1 MIKFLGEKMSSISGF
16 CDFITSTFHSSDEQ
30 YHTKRNGVNYILLFS
45 GEIFEIE
52 NTPAT
57 QNTPTRLLDLFLQY
71 GTRFVHKLNGNFS
84 IVIWDDGS
92 KRLYLFRDRLGV
104 KNLFYTFQKSK
115 AYFSTE
121 LLDLVKNPAIN
132 SPISKESLS
141 HVLAVGPARIPGN
154 GIYKNLH
161 EVMAG
166 HYNIISEYG
175 TCDETYWDLTYT
187 DNNENFDE
195 IKKNVYDLL
204 MDSIKNQSSSNGNAC
219 SLLSGGLD
227 SSVVTA
233 ALNRN
238 NINVP
243 TFSFEFK
250 DNSKYFTPN
259 DFQPNQD
266 HIFVDI
272 FKARYPGEH
281 TILTCDE
288 NELYDTLFDAMYM
301 RSYPGMTDIDAS
313 LLFFCRKVK
322 EMGYN
327 IIFTGECSD
336 ELFGGYPWFY
346 RSNLMNQNG
355 FPWSYNC
362 EYRFHFLSEEVIKAL
377 NLTDYFDDTYQTAL
391 ARIDLPGDLSKEE
404 KRRLEIS
411 YMTQKWFMPTLL
423 ERMGKVAT
431 ATNTTARV
439 PFADYKL
446 AEYLFNVPW
455 KYKYNNET
463 EKHLLR
469 DITKSILPDE
479 ISTRKKSP
487 YPKTYHPGY
496 TALLKTKMKDILNT
510 PSSPLLYLVDKNKVL
525 DFMENDKNL
534 SQPWFGQLMAGP
546 QLLAYYISINDWLQ
560 AFNLDLP
567 I

>member
-1 MIKFLGEKMSSISGF
+1 MIKFLGKKMSSISGF
-16 CDFITSTFHSSDEQ
+16 CNFFTSTFHTSDKQ
-30 YHTKRNGVNYILLFS
+30 YQAKRNGINYSLLFS
-45 GEIFEIE
+45 GEIFDIE
-52 NTPAT
+52 NTSDT
-57 QNTPTRLLDLFLQY
+57 QNVPEKLLDLFLKY
-71 GTRFVHKLNGNFS
+71 GTSFIHKINGNFS
-84 IVIWDDGS
+84 IAIWDDGT

-104 KNLFYTFQKSK
+104 CNLFYSFQKNK
-115 AYFSTE
+115 AFFSTE
-121 LLDLVKNPAIN
+121 LLELVNNPMIN
-132 SPISKESLS
+132 TSISKDSLS
-141 HVLAVGPARIPGN
+141 HILAVGPARIPGC
-154 GIYKNLH
+154 GIYENIH

-166 HYNIISEYG
+166 HYIIISEYG
-175 TCDETYWDLTYT
+175 TCDETYWDLSYKE
-187 DNNENFDE
+187 NNESLEEVKN
-195 IKKNVYDLL
+195 NVYDLL
-204 MDSIKNQSSSNGNAC
+204 MTSIKNQSKNCENAC

-233 ALNRN
+233 ALNTN
-238 NINVP
+238 NVNIP

-266 HIFVDI
+266 HSFVDI
-272 FKARYPGEH
+272 FKTRYPGEH

-288 NELYDTLFDAMYM
+288 NELYNTLFDAMSM
-301 RSYPGMTDIDAS
+301 RCYPGMTDIDAS
-313 LLFFCRKVK
+313 LLFFCRKIK

-346 RSNLMNQNG
+346 RSNLMKQNG
-355 FPWSYNC
+355 FPWSYNY
-362 EYRFHFLSEEVIKAL
+362 EYRFHFLSEEIIKSL
-377 NLTDYFDDTYQTAL
+377 NLKDFFHDTYQTAL
-391 ARIDLPGDLSKEE
+391 SRIDLPSELAKEE

-423 ERMGKVAT
+423 ERMGKVAIT
-431 ATNTTARV
+431 TNTTARV

-455 KYKYNNET
+455 KYKYNNDT

-469 DITKSILPDE
+469 DITKSILPNE

-510 PSSPLLYLVDKNKVL
+510 PSSPLLYLVDKNKIL

-546 QLLAYYISINDWLQ
+546 QLLAYYLSINDWLE
-560 AFNLDLP
+560 AFNLNLP